1 MKKAVLLVI
10 LLFKVCA
17 GFAQHYNET
26 YGKPLVVL
34 IITDPWLMVIGSD
47 VPAFALYDNGQI
59 IYKKIEDGHLKYY
72 ECKTD
77 REKPKLILSKLNI
90 TDSIYSLP
98 QQISASTFT
107 DQPNNQL
114 ILNFD
119 SVKMINVYGNLR
131 NTKSRANTPKSF
143 LSVFDAIANFKSND
157 VKEWLPD
164 SVEVMLSG
172 YSYAPEKSLQWPKDW
187 PDLKDK
193 TTVKRSDD
201 LYSVYLDK
209 KYFEDFKKLLASMKE
224 KQAVEV
230 NGQKF
235 SVQYRLPFP
244 NIR

>member
-1 MKKAVLLVI
+1 MKKIILLAVLL
-10 LLFKVCA
+10 LRVCT

-34 IITDPWLMVIGSD
+34 IVTDPWLMVIGSD
-47 VPAFALYDNGQI
+47 VPVFALYDSGQV
-59 IYKKIEDGHLKYY
+59 IYKTIENGHLKYY
-72 ECKTD
+72 ECKAD
-77 REKPKLILSKLNI
+77 REKPTVILSTLNI
-90 TDSIYSLP
+90 TDSLYSLP
-98 QQISASTFT
+98 QRISASGST
-107 DQPNNQL
+107 DQPYNQL

-143 LSVFDAIANFKSND
+143 LSVFDAITNFKSD
-157 VKEWLPD
+157 DAKEWLPD
-164 SVEVMLSG
+164 SVEVMLTG

-209 KYFEDFKKLLASMKE
+209 KYFEDFKKLLTSMKE

-235 SVQYRLPFP
+235 SVAYRLPFP